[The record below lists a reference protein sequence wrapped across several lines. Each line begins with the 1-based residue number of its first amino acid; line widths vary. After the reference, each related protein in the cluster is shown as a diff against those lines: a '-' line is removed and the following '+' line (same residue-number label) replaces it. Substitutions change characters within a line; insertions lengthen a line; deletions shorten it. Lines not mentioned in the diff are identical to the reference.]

1 MAITTTMGHHVAS
14 QNSILTDEEYKLW
27 SSSVLIPIRAQVFQ
41 FTAVILFSTSNSQ
54 LICFLFFSALIS
66 ERGIIISV
74 FWGWSNNEF
83 LNIYVECLASCLK
96 QVINKGSSFLL
107 LLFTRRLQLSKHIWP
122 KIHHHYQILTE
133 CLSYAKAFYQA
144 QGLLMHFHME

>member
-1 MAITTTMGHHVAS
+1 MFDTRIRITSGDTCL
-14 QNSILTDEEYKLW
+14 SIDSTNALYSLYNHFCISFK
-27 SSSVLIPIRAQVFQ
+27 VVQ
-41 FTAVILFSTSNSQ
+41 FYLYHSLNYPAL
-54 LICFLFFSALIS
+54 CFLFLSALIS
-66 ERGIIISV
+66 ERGIIISA
-74 FWGWSNNEF
+74 FQGWSNNEF
-83 LNIYVECLASCLK
+83 LKIYVECLASCLK

-144 QGLLMHFHME
+144 QGLLMYFHME